1 MAVMDTGGMVGW
13 GGLGWMTLGVVSNL
27 NDSVILMIAFIQRV
41 LRPEIMFPLV
51 VLGLKDKRK
60 LCY

>member
-1 MAVMDTGGMVGW
+1 MAVMDTVGMVGW